1 MANLSSDMNSHTNP
15 TETDSGEARPQVVV
29 IIGLAGLLTLLFTG
43 FLIYRWRQPVDQ
55 TLPAVAENSETAEVV
70 PTVGAVPSVPKII
83 KQDALRDK
91 WGIVISSVRLT
102 AGGTSLDVRYK
113 ILDDQ
118 KASGMHKLQGQTY
131 LLDQSTGRNLTSRA
145 QVQPLVTQEM
155 NEGKTYFMM
164 FPNRGRSVR
173 SGDVVTLVIGGTRA
187 ENLVVN

>member
-1 MANLSSDMNSHTNP
+1 MNPHLNP

-29 IIGLAGLLTLLFTG
+29 IIGLAGLLTLLLTG
-43 FLIYRWRQPVDQ
+43 FFVYRSRNAQPQ
-55 TLPAVAENSETAEVV
+55 PTPEAIETAETIETPPVV
-70 PTVGAVPSVPKII
+70 PASPPKII
-83 KQDALRDK
+83 KQDTLRDK

-173 SGDVVTLVIGGTRA
+173 SGDVLTLVIGGTRA